1 MQNQLRHEVKL
12 LKAFNSISYK
22 SIAEA
27 IGVERS
33 SFYSWL
39 KGQYDFGFYTE
50 Q

>member
-1 MQNQLRHEVKL
+1 MQDQLRHEVKL
-12 LKAFNSISYK
+12 TKAFNNVSYK

-27 IGVERS
+27 IGVKRN

-39 KGQYDFGFYTE
+39 KGQYDFGFHTE